1 MSISWLEIK
10 LGLRMLLRYPGLT
23 IVGAVAMAFAF
34 ATSASVFQFLNQM
47 TGSHLPLEDGD
58 RVVGIRLWDA
68 ASQSVEEQASFD
80 FAIWRDQVS
89 SIDNLGAFRTVDRNL
104 SAEDGRTEPCRLAEI
119 SASGFTLARVAA
131 LMGRTLRDA
140 DEHAGS
146 RGWRY
151 AGGLQVPNLT

>member
-1 MSISWLEIK
+1 MSWLEIK

-23 IVGAVAMAFAF
+23 IVGGVAMAFAF

-80 FAIWRDQVS
+80 FAIWRRS
-89 SIDNLGAFRTVDRNL
+89 GCIDR
-104 SAEDGRTEPCRLAEI
+104 
-119 SASGFTLARVAA
+119 
-131 LMGRTLRDA
+131 
-140 DEHAGS
+140 
-146 RGWRY
+146 
-151 AGGLQVPNLT
+151 